1 MAITHLL
8 KWTKFKGKTMTQ
20 AQVTASSLMLRDQPN
35 LNGNVIDSLP
45 AGTRVE
51 IVKTDQG
58 GNYPFGS
65 EIRND
70 WQQITVGEQNGF
82 VAGAYVTPVSSPPV
96 FSNNKEIRGVW
107 ICSHYNSDVLKSST
121 SITNAL
127 DFLQLYGFNTLFPA
141 VWNQGYTAFPSEVM
155 ERNGFPKQDPEYKN
169 FDPIKEIVEQ
179 GKRRGMAVVPWFE
192 YGFAASP
199 KLDGGHILQL
209 KPKWSAIDSSK
220 NKVRHGDLTWMN
232 SLNLE
237 VQQFMLD
244 LVKEVIQKYDVDGIQ
259 GDDRFPAMPFNAGY
273 DNETVSAYNIKYGTN
288 PPINGKE
295 PVWIKFRAD
304 KLTQY
309 LETLYKEVKRVKP
322 TCTVFM
328 APAVFP
334 FSLEN
339 LMQDTNNWIKHELV
353 DFLNPQIYRSSF
365 IGYKSEVDKIKAN
378 FVASQR
384 LKYVPGIAFT
394 ANKIDLTTNDIVQSV
409 NYNRQ
414 NGLGGQSFFY
424 YEGLTRNS
432 NEIAVALF
440 NQNGY
445 NQIASLP
452 SSIIIT

>member
-1 MAITHLL
+1 
-8 KWTKFKGKTMTQ
+8 MTQ
-20 AQVTASSLMLRDQPN
+20 GQVTASSLMLRDQPN
-35 LNGNVIDSLP
+35 LNGTVIDSLP

-58 GNYPFGS
+58 GNYTFGS

-70 WQQITVGEQNGF
+70 WKQITVGGQNGF
-82 VAGAYVTPVSSPPV
+82 VAGAYVTSVSSPPV
-96 FSNNKEIRGVW
+96 FSNSKEIRGVW

-127 DFLQLYGFNTLFPA
+127 DFLQLNGFNTLFPA
-141 VWNQGYTAFPSEVM
+141 VWNQGFTAFPSEVM

-199 KLDGGHILQL
+199 SLDGGHILQL

-244 LVKEVIQKYDVDGIQ
+244 LVIEIIQKYDVDGIQ

-273 DNETVSAYNIKYGTN
+273 DNKTVSDYNIKYGTN
-288 PPINGKE
+288 PPINGKD
-295 PVWIKFRAD
+295 PDWIKFRSD

-394 ANKIDLTTNDIVQSV
+394 ANKIVLTPNDIVQCV

-432 NEIAVALF
+432 NEIAVALV

-452 SSIIIT
+452 SSITIT

>member
-1 MAITHLL
+1 
-8 KWTKFKGKTMTQ
+8 
-20 AQVTASSLMLRDQPN
+20 
-35 LNGNVIDSLP
+35 
-45 AGTRVE
+45 
-51 IVKTDQG
+51 
-58 GNYPFGS
+58 
-65 EIRND
+65 
-70 WQQITVGEQNGF
+70 
-82 VAGAYVTPVSSPPV
+82 
-96 FSNNKEIRGVW
+96 
-107 ICSHYNSDVLKSST
+107 
-121 SITNAL
+121 
-127 DFLQLYGFNTLFPA
+127 
-141 VWNQGYTAFPSEVM
+141 
-155 ERNGFPKQDPEYKN
+155 
-169 FDPIKEIVEQ
+169 
-179 GKRRGMAVVPWFE
+179 
-192 YGFAASP
+192 
-199 KLDGGHILQL
+199 
-209 KPKWSAIDSSK
+209 
-220 NKVRHGDLTWMN
+220 MN

-244 LVKEVIQKYDVDGIQ
+244 LVIEVIQKYDVDGIQ
-259 GDDRFPAMPFNAGY
+259 GDDRFPDMPFNAGY
-273 DNETVSAYNIKYGTN
+273 DNETVSEYNIKYGTN
-288 PPINGKE
+288 PPINGKD

-378 FVASQR
+378 VVASQR

-452 SSIIIT
+452 SSITIT

>member
-1 MAITHLL
+1 
-8 KWTKFKGKTMTQ
+8 MTQ